1 MFSYS
6 AAETQKI
13 AAELAHSLPSD
24 TQVVAVDGGMGAGKT
39 AFVQGFVSALGYDEA
54 VTSPTY
60 AIVNEYLLNPPV
72 FHFDWYRFTSADE
85 LYDIGWY
92 EYLERGLCIVEWSEL
107 IPDALPE
114 RTIKVTIR
122 AVDKN
127 TREINYFVPNILS
140 PASPKPGTM

>member
-13 AAELAHSLPSD
+13 AAELAHSLPSG

-114 RTIKVTIR
+114 RTVKVTIR
-122 AVDKN
+122 TVDEN
-127 TREINYFVPNILS
+127 TREINYFVPKILS
-140 PASPKPGTM
+140 PASPRPGTM